1 VTEDDDDHDH
11 EDDRESKNGKK
22 IKTVVPRFD
31 HEKLDVDCVELG

>member
-11 EDDRESKNGKK
+11 EDDQESKNRKK
-22 IKTVVPRFD
+22 IKTVDPLLD